1 MENQFYASY
10 RVCPLTSSSSQLT
23 WMVLVVSFS
32 VVVPNVDKKEL
43 FAAL

>member
-10 RVCPLTSSSSQLT
+10 RVCPLTSSSQLT